1 VAGETSE
8 VDEGE
13 WETAEG
19 EGAGFSATLG
29 GDGVAARLWAR
40 LEGRREPVSL
50 LSGCQLARGGN
61 APLPLRGRRKAK
73 SEEKRFERS
82 GMVGWRTSGMVST
95 KAERGRSRGALR
107 PAKGKQE
114 GGGREQGVTGTER
127 PKTSPLE

>member
-50 LSGCQLARGGN
+50 LS
-61 APLPLRGRRKAK
+61 LPLRGRRKAK

>member
-1 VAGETSE
+1 MAGETRE

-29 GDGVAARLWAR
+29 GEGVAARLWAR

-61 APLPLRGRRKAK
+61 TPLPLRGRRKAK

-82 GMVGWRTSGMVST
+82 GMVGWRRTSGMVST
-95 KAERGRSRGALR
+95 MAERGRSRVGALR
-107 PAKGKQE
+107 PVKGKQE
-114 GGGREQGVTGTER
+114 GGSKE
-127 PKTSPLE
+127 